1 MPVPLSFRPSA
12 PYPPPPRIEPLKV
25 VEPPVRLTVKTDA
38 NAGKL
43 LITDPPPP
51 MPSDSEATV

>member
-1 MPVPLSFRPSA
+1 MPVPLSFRPSGRI
-12 PYPPPPRIEPLKV
+12 PPPRIEPLKV

-43 LITDPPPP
+43 LITNPPPP